1 MRIVKIFIWTGCC
14 REQGKAGP
22 GLGEEWMKCLVTGE
36 DSIALGPN
44 KLVYTFL
51 VAQFLMSTGKPE
63 THPAHTHPAHTL
75 THTQTLASCL
85 VCACVVLGFGC
96 WHFSVAAFSS
106 RSATS
111 KHRFSFFLLLQF
123 SLFISGFAFSF
134 FFFLSSRFLYFL
146 CCCHCTL
153 RQLLWRLSTKICS
166 NFSCLAWPRFALPNT
181 RVSSSSKPQEKLIE
195 GQRKVAYDYQRGC

>member
-1 MRIVKIFIWTGCC
+1 MRIVKIFIWTEWAGAG
-14 REQGKAGP
+14 QGLR
-22 GLGEEWMKCLVTGE
+22 LGEVWRMKCLVTGE

-63 THPAHTHPAHTL
+63 THPGHTHPSHTHWH
-75 THTQTLASCL
+75 THKHLLAGLFVLMLSFVWAADISLSQHSALALPLPGRTQ
-85 VCACVVLGFGC
+85 FP
-96 WHFSVAAFSS
+96 
-106 RSATS
+106 
-111 KHRFSFFLLLQF
+111 FFLLLGLCNF
-123 SLFISGFAFSF
+123 PFSF
-134 FFFLSSRFLYFL
+134 LVLLSFIFVFFLSSRFLYFL

-181 RVSSSSKPQEKLIE
+181 RVSSSSKPLEKLME
-195 GQRKVAYDYQRGC
+195 Q

>member
-1 MRIVKIFIWTGCC
+1 
-14 REQGKAGP
+14 
-22 GLGEEWMKCLVTGE
+22 MKCLVTGE

-96 WHFSVAAFSS
+96 
-106 RSATS
+106 
-111 KHRFSFFLLLQF
+111 
-123 SLFISGFAFSF
+123 
-134 FFFLSSRFLYFL
+134 
-146 CCCHCTL
+146 
-153 RQLLWRLSTKICS
+153 
-166 NFSCLAWPRFALPNT
+166 
-181 RVSSSSKPQEKLIE
+181 
-195 GQRKVAYDYQRGC
+195 